1 MGCDVGD
8 AWEMKRWLGVV
19 APLLA
24 AGGVVVMLLPTMEV
38 RWGVDPSLGLDPPVT
53 RYSWF
58 DPLLLGYARV
68 DAPLALQAGIAG
80 VILLLVGLR
89 RSLPSWVAI
98 GCVIAGAVLP
108 LLGYAV
114 HGTLG
119 GIALV
124 APVLLAAGALTAV
137 IWRLTGPT
145 AAATTSQSALQ
156 L

>member
-1 MGCDVGD
+1 MGRGVGD
-8 AWEMKRWLGVV
+8 AWAMKRWLGVV

-38 RWGVDPSLGLDPPVT
+38 RWGVDPALGLDPPVT
-53 RYSWF
+53 RHSWF

-68 DAPLALQAGIAG
+68 DAPLALLAGIAG

-98 GCVIAGAVLP
+98 GCLIAGAVLP

-119 GIALV
+119 GIAPV
-124 APVLLAAGALTAV
+124 APVLLAAGAVTAV
-137 IWRLTGPT
+137 ILRLTAT
-145 AAATTSQSALQ
+145 AAITTSQSTLR